1 MSRSILDILTGRR
14 PAAPE
19 VKPISNAGGSASL
32 PMIVRGSSLWDDMAG
47 YGSGLQLP
55 TEQTVLTVSAI
66 YACVNLIAGAI
77 ATLPINVF
85 SRADDGELAP
95 LPSDDIWWMLNEQ
108 MTPRWAAP
116 SGWEFLVQSLLLP
129 GDGFARILRNPAG
142 AMVGM
147 EPLHPNRVTVV
158 TDGVRLI
165 YSIEPDPN
173 VLSAFR
179 GDRVILDQDDVLH
192 IPGFGFD
199 GLRSLSPLRGALRMT
214 GAVALATQDYS
225 ARFFANSARP
235 DFALQTDQVLS
246 PETVERLRDQVTERH
261 AGTAQAHRPMV
272 LTSGLK
278 VQTISLPADDM
289 QLLAT
294 RQFQI
299 EEIARIYGVPPF
311 MIGHNE
317 KTTSW
322 GSGVEAMGIGFVR
335 YCLRRHLNKITHEL
349 NRKLFRTARRVVAF
363 DTSDLE
369 RADFKSLIDGFR
381 AAIGRAGEPG
391 FITPE
396 EARERLGL
404 RRTPIHGTLNS
415 GIAHASEPAQPL

>member
-1 MSRSILDILTGRR
+1 LRR
-14 PAAPE
+14 PPPAHDFTDGFAPQAAGPT
-19 VKPISNAGGSASL
+19 SL
-32 PMIVRGSSLWDDMAG
+32 PNIVRGTSMFDDLVG
-47 YGSGLQLP
+47 YNNGLQLP
-55 TEQTVLTVSAI
+55 TEKSALMVSAI

-85 SRADDGELAP
+85 DRADDGELTPRPA
-95 LPSDDIWWMLNEQ
+95 DDMWWMLNEQ
-108 MTPRWAAP
+108 MTPRWSAP
-116 SGWEFLVQSLLLP
+116 AGWEFLVQSLLLP

-142 AMVGM
+142 TMVGL
-147 EPLHPNRVTVV
+147 EPLHPSRVTVV

-165 YSIEPDPN
+165 YSVEPDPS
-173 VLSAFR
+173 VLGAFR
-179 GDRVILDQDDVLH
+179 GERITLDQDDVLH

-214 GAVALATQDYS
+214 GAVALSAQDYS

-235 DFALQTDQVLS
+235 DFALQTDQVLA
-246 PETVERLRDQVTERH
+246 PETVERLRDQINERH
-261 AGTAQAHRPMV
+261 QGTAQAHRPML
-272 LTSGLK
+272 LTSGIK
-278 VQTISLPADDM
+278 VQTISLPAEDM
-289 QLLAT
+289 QLIET
-294 RQFQI
+294 RRFQI

-349 NRKLFRTARRVVAF
+349 NRKLFRTARRVVQF

-369 RADFKSLIDGFR
+369 RADFKSLIEGFR

-391 FITPE
+391 FITAE

-404 RRTPIHGTLNS
+404 PRQPRYGALNPGLVTTGATDAVQS
-415 GIAHASEPAQPL
+415 A

>member
-1 MSRSILDILTGRR
+1 MKHRPLDFPDREPVR
-14 PAAPE
+14 N
-19 VKPISNAGGSASL
+19 SGGSL
-32 PMIVRGSSLWDDMAG
+32 PNIVRGTSLFGDLTG
-47 YGSGLQLP
+47 YSTGLQLP
-55 TEQTVLTVSAI
+55 TEQTALTVSAI
-66 YACVNLIAGAI
+66 YACVNLLAGAI

-85 SRADDGELAP
+85 DRAPDGELSP
-95 LPSDDIWWMLNEQ
+95 LPSDDLWWMLNEQ

-116 SGWEFLVQSLLLP
+116 SGWEFLIQSLLMH
-129 GDGFARILRNPAG
+129 GDGFARIQRNPVG
-142 AMVGM
+142 AVVGL

-158 TDGVRLI
+158 TDGFKLI
-165 YSIEPDPN
+165 YAVEPDPT
-173 VLSAFR
+173 VLHAFR
-179 GDRVILDQDDVLH
+179 GVQMIVDQDDMLH

-199 GLRSLSPLRGALRMT
+199 GLRSPSPLRRELRMT
-214 GAVALATQDYS
+214 GAVALAAQDYS

-235 DFALQTDQVLS
+235 DFALQTDQPLS
-246 PETVERLRDQVTERH
+246 PETVERLREQINERH
-261 AGTAQAHRPMV
+261 QGAAQSHRPMV

-278 VQTISLPADDM
+278 VQTISLPHDDM
-289 QLLAT
+289 QLLET

-335 YCLRRHLNKITHEL
+335 YSLRRHLNKITHEL

-369 RADFKSLIDGFR
+369 RADFKTLIEGFR

-391 FITPE
+391 FITAE
-396 EARERLGL
+396 EARERIGL
-404 RRTPIHGTLNS
+404 SRQPAHGKLNPGTPVTGAPNAPES
-415 GIAHASEPAQPL
+415 AEPL